1 MISKKEHIISIT
13 KISIFCILFLL
24 LCILLNYLTAP
35 SLAGDTAIISGF
47 YGEEKNTLDVVYIGG
62 SASFVYYQP
71 LKAYEEYGITSY
83 NFGAN
88 TIQAELYTYM
98 IEEVLKKQNPKLL
111 ILDARAFQYRDK
123 DQPPTEVAYRNV
135 LTGTP
140 LNINKVKF
148 VEKNVKNNLKEKN
161 TLSYYFSFIKFHSS
175 EKTYTKTQA
184 AKMFLHKYKHEYK
197 GFMFIPKAVKEAF
210 VEYETEEVKAPSKET
225 VKILDDLL
233 DYLKDKDIEVL
244 FVVSPY
250 IEEKEHKMCFNY
262 VEKRVK
268 EAGFDFIDANDYR
281 EEMQIDYSK
290 DFYNYGHVNIYGSN
304 KYTEFLCKYMID
316 NNKLVDHR
324 NNPKYKEWDNLLPA
338 WNEEKAKITAL
349 TDIEREN
356 IE

>member
-1 MISKKEHIISIT
+1 
-13 KISIFCILFLL
+13 
-24 LCILLNYLTAP
+24 
-35 SLAGDTAIISGF
+35 
-47 YGEEKNTLDVVYIGG
+47 
-62 SASFVYYQP
+62 
-71 LKAYEEYGITSY
+71 
-83 NFGAN
+83 
-88 TIQAELYTYM
+88 
-98 IEEVLKKQNPKLL
+98 
-111 ILDARAFQYRDK
+111 
-123 DQPPTEVAYRNV
+123 
-135 LTGTP
+135 
-140 LNINKVKF
+140 
-148 VEKNVKNNLKEKN
+148 
-161 TLSYYFSFIKFHSS
+161 
-175 EKTYTKTQA
+175 
-184 AKMFLHKYKHEYK
+184 
-197 GFMFIPKAVKEAF
+197 MFIPKAVKETF